1 MRLVGVSRVE
11 PGTVLARDVHT
22 GRSGWAPLLRRGVVL
37 DVKKLAALERSGIHA
52 VYIDDEL
59 GSGIEVP
66 QALSDEIRAT
76 ATESLGNAFKKVL
89 DGRSDEEH
97 GLTNDTAVEL
107 TELAQKI
114 ADQIA
119 LCGDAIYA
127 LQDLGSADSYALQHS
142 IDVTAVGLLI
152 GRRLLLDT
160 GWIDHK
166 GERRYDRLDRR
177 LVQLGLGL
185 MLHDIG
191 KLIVPIEVLQ
201 KPGEL
206 NEEEWELMRRHPLAG
221 LDLLSSGAISPLA
234 RVAVRSHHERWNGTG
249 YPDGTSGLS
258 IHQFARIAAVAD
270 TYDAITSERPHKTA
284 QEPHAGWRVIVEG
297 TGAEFDPD
305 VVAAFKNVVAPYPP
319 GCEIELADGR
329 RGVVV
334 ALPDRKLDQPRIRVG
349 WDADGRPVT
358 PYEIDLV
365 ELPNP
370 PARAA

>member
-1 MRLVGVSRVE
+1 
-11 PGTVLARDVHT
+11 
-22 GRSGWAPLLRRGVVL
+22 VVL
-37 DVKKLAALERSGIHA
+37 DGKKLNALERSGIHA

-59 GSGIEVP
+59 GAGIEIP

-76 ATESLGNAFKKVL
+76 ATEALDVAFKKVL
-89 DGRSDEEH
+89 DGRSDDMH
-97 GLTNDTAVEL
+97 GVTNDTAVQL
-107 TELAQKI
+107 TEIAQKI

-142 IDVTAVGLLI
+142 IDVTAVGLMI

-166 GERRYDRLDRR
+166 GERRFDRLDRR

-201 KPGEL
+201 KQGEL

-234 RVAVRSHHERWNGTG
+234 RVAVRSHHERWNGAG
-249 YPDGTSGLS
+249 YPDGTSGMS

-270 TYDAITSERPHKTA
+270 TYDAITSERPHKAA
-284 QEPHAGWRVIVEG
+284 QEPHAGWQVIADGEG
-297 TGAEFDPD
+297 SEFDPE
-305 VVAAFKNVVAPYPP
+305 VVSAFKNVVAPYPP
-319 GCEIELADGR
+319 GSEIVLADGR

-334 ALPDRKLDQPRIRVG
+334 ELPARKLDQPRIRIG
-349 WDADGRPVT
+349 WDADGRSVT

-365 ELPNP
+365 ELPSP